1 MDTTDRP
8 QPKIERLTKMITRER
23 GKFSPDYSAWF
34 GKPVVMLVVIRQFH
48 VPMPC
53 RIVSESFA
61 NVRIRIQSGWEM
73 DVRKEL
79 IVAVEEDAVALPA
92 RVN

>member
-1 MDTTDRP
+1 
-8 QPKIERLTKMITRER
+8 
-23 GKFSPDYSAWF
+23 
-34 GKPVVMLVVIRQFH
+34 
-48 VPMPC
+48 MPC

-79 IVAVEEDAVALPA
+79 IVAVEEDTVALPA